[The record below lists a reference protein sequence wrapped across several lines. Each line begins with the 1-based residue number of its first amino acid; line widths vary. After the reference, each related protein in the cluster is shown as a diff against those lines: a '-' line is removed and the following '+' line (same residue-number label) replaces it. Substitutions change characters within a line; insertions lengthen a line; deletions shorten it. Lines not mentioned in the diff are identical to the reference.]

1 MWFTRSHFSG
11 KQFFHFISIFF
22 IVHTFHL
29 PTSFPPSTVNSMRIQ
44 KIIVTNC
51 HAVTLS
57 HQPYLAGDGHSSML
71 LLWGYRRASDN
82 AQLSFR
88 QKIFFG
94 RGKFSNDHSLAKS
107 PLAPFSILSLLPP
120 PCSVHAIYTHPVAP
134 TITTC
139 GSCVYTPSFL
149 PLSPF
154 RLPPAPWMMKIY
166 FCFSSKRYWYSA
178 ATAYSYSAYYE
189 CKTDCK
195 ECYWKILFKY

>member
-1 MWFTRSHFSG
+1 
-11 KQFFHFISIFF
+11 
-22 IVHTFHL
+22 
-29 PTSFPPSTVNSMRIQ
+29 MRIQ

-107 PLAPFSILSLLPP
+107 PLATFSILSPCCLFLAPFSILSPCCLFLATFSTQSPCCLPLAPSTPSTLILLP
-120 PCSVHAIYTHPVAP
+120 P

-154 RLPPAPWMMKIY
+154 RPPCSMNDENLFLFFLQTLLIQCRHSLLI
-166 FCFSSKRYWYSA
+166 FN
-178 ATAYSYSAYYE
+178 
-189 CKTDCK
+189 
-195 ECYWKILFKY
+195 ILRAQNKLQRALLKNSF

>member
-1 MWFTRSHFSG
+1 
-11 KQFFHFISIFF
+11 
-22 IVHTFHL
+22 
-29 PTSFPPSTVNSMRIQ
+29 MRIQ

-107 PLAPFSILSLLPP
+107 PLAPLSIQSPCCLFLAPFSIQSPCCLPLAPSTPSTLILLPP
-120 PCSVHAIYTHPVAP
+120 HNNNLRFLRLYSVLP
-134 TITTC
+134 
-139 GSCVYTPSFL
+139 PSLTL
-149 PLSPF
+149 PP
-154 RLPPAPWMMKIY
+154 PPAP
-166 FCFSSKRYWYSA
+166 
-178 ATAYSYSAYYE
+178 
-189 CKTDCK
+189 
-195 ECYWKILFKY
+195 